1 MITPSKIPV
10 IVLTGFLG
18 SGKTTLLNRLLADGI
33 KTAVIINEFGST
45 PIDQD
50 LLMNQSI
57 PMTVLSGGCLCC
69 QIKGT
74 LAPTLKNLWMAWN
87 DRPEKPF
94 DRLIIET
101 SGVASPEPIL
111 DTLLREP
118 WIAKR
123 YALQQVVATLAIPS
137 AHAQLDHYA
146 EARAQVTWADVL
158 LLTHVD
164 LVDASQ
170 ITELSAYL
178 KTLAPTTPTIIA
190 TSKPFG
196 AAGLLSYGQPP
207 FRPLPNAAPLPDH
220 NFRSLS
226 LYLEHIPDLADLQS
240 ALQGL
245 LDRHP
250 DDLIRI
256 KGIVYTTE
264 PTEAW
269 AIQATAGRLYPPV
282 SLPIRLNQD
291 RRSRLILIALSDL
304 EQLAQELLVNLGLGL
319 DQNPIRLH

>member
-1 MITPSKIPV
+1 MINPSKIPV

-45 PIDQD
+45 PVDQE
-50 LLMNQSI
+50 LLMDQSI

-87 DRPEKPF
+87 SGPVKPF

-137 AHAQLDHYA
+137 ARDQLDRHV
-146 EARAQVTWADVL
+146 EARAQATWADVL
-158 LLTHVD
+158 LLTHAD
-164 LVDASQ
+164 WVDASQ

-178 KTLAPTTPTIIA
+178 KILAPTTPTMI
-190 TSKPFG
+190 TTLDLFDV
-196 AAGLLSYGQPP
+196 AGMLRAGRPSLRRLSNDT
-207 FRPLPNAAPLPDH
+207 PLPEH

-226 LYLEHIPDLADLQS
+226 LYLEHIPDLPDLQS
-240 ALQGL
+240 TLQGL

-256 KGIVYTTE
+256 KGIVYASE
-264 PTEAW
+264 LTEAW
-269 AIQATAGRLYPPV
+269 AIQAAAGRLYPPV

-319 DQNPIRLH
+319 DQDPIRLH